1 MDKTNSG
8 ISNIV
13 PTWMNSRLDIL
24 RHSTMT
30 SWETPQARQME
41 VSASHVS
48 GQISSRRLRRRSPE
62 APRFVTFLF
71 REIISFYGPRIQV
84 SEI

>member
-1 MDKTNSG
+1 
-8 ISNIV
+8 
-13 PTWMNSRLDIL
+13 
-24 RHSTMT
+24 MT

-62 APRFVTFLF
+62 AHRFVTFFLGKSSPFMAQEF
-71 REIISFYGPRIQV
+71 R
-84 SEI
+84 